1 MQCNAMQPSGEK
13 RDSENKNSSN
23 NNNNKNSNDNN
34 NGRKPKPKTTHQ
46 KNYTTDKNETKWHGS
61 QDRHSKQIQRNEP
74 PSERTNEAQPI
85 LWIANLSNE
94 LTNNERI
101 NP

>member
-34 NGRKPKPKTTHQ
+34 NGRKPKPKTTHKKELHDRQ
-46 KNYTTDKNETKWHGS
+46 NETKWHS
-61 QDRHSKQIQRNEP
+61 SRDRHSKQMQRNEP
-74 PSERTNEAQPI
+74 PAERTNEA
-85 LWIANLSNE
+85 
-94 LTNNERI
+94 TNFMDS
-101 NP
+101 